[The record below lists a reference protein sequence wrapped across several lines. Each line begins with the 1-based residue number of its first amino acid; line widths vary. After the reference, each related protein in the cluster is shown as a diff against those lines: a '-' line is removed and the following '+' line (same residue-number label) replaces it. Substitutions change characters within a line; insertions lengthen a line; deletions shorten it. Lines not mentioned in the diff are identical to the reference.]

1 MDLTEEELRLGED
14 MEIPVR
20 EKILASGDQQLV
32 RILRI
37 LPEEASRDSWVI
49 GALLDSGI
57 RDDTRS
63 Q

>member
-32 RILRI
+32 RIPRI
-37 LPEEASRDSWVI
+37 LPEESFARLMGNWSTLRFWHP
-49 GALLDSGI
+49 
-57 RDDTRS
+57 
-63 Q
+63 